1 MKKETLEVLQDYR
14 KEFETYAC
22 QTQDMNSNSLSDFMG
37 WLTKHLEEPGTVY
50 SEVPSPLNPLIKDSD
65 FAKY

>member
-37 WLTKHLEEPGTVY
+37 WLTTHLEEPGTV
-50 SEVPSPLNPLIKDSD
+50 PSPLNPLVKDSD
-65 FAKY
+65 FTKY

>member
-1 MKKETLEVLQDYR
+1 MNKETLEVLQDYR

-37 WLTKHLEEPGTVY
+37 WLTTHLEETQEG
-50 SEVPSPLNPLIKDSD
+50 PSPINPLVKDSD
-65 FAKY
+65 FTKY